1 MHFKFKIM
9 KKHLINSENNWFIFF
24 TFELESSFEL
34 ADSNTDDQDNLLPSD
49 EDGQGSSDS
58 LDQIN
63 ENLVQQ
69 IVDPARTRAVDPA
82 RTRVDPAR
90 TRR

>member
-1 MHFKFKIM
+1 M

-24 TFELESSFEL
+24 TIELESSFEL
-34 ADSNTDDQDNLLPSD
+34 ADTNSDDQDNLLPSE
-49 EDGQGSSDS
+49 EDRQTSSDS
-58 LDQIN
+58 LEQIN